1 MRESRAI
8 GELAKAL
15 WKAQAAM
22 GNAVKDST
30 NPHFKSKYADLAS
43 CWDACRKAL
52 TDNGLSVIQPVSADG
67 ASVTVTTRLLHE
79 SGEFIE
85 DGLTITAVQNTPQGI
100 GSAITY
106 GRRYG
111 LASMIGLA
119 ADDDDGNAAS
129 RVGDAVEATHLRSYT
144 VDPPEKV
151 VNVQTGEEV
160 PAESQPEPPE
170 GYYYIHE
177 YKKSGEW
184 HEFVILRYFE
194 DGGQLK
200 LSTKRDPIGFLAGS
214 CFQDGIPVKVEWNP
228 KKKGTGAVHGEGYV
242 NSVESWKKEL
252 PKPLIEPLN
261 DDDIPFSGG
270 LGR

>member
-1 MRESRAI
+1 MNQSENI
-8 GELAKAL
+8 GALAKAL
-15 WKAQAAM
+15 RQAQAQM
-22 GNAVKDST
+22 GTAVKDST

-43 CWDACRKAL
+43 CLEACRKPL

-111 LASMIGLA
+111 LCAMIGLA

-129 RVGDAVEATHLRSYT
+129 QRLQTYETTGHLSGYT

-151 VNVQTGEEV
+151 VDVNTGEEV
-160 PAESQPEPPE
+160 PPEDGPEPPP
-170 GYYYIHE
+170 GYHYIHE

-184 HEFVILRYFE
+184 HEFTILRYFE

-214 CFQDGIPVKVEWNP
+214 CFQDGIPVRVEWNP
-228 KKKGTGAVHGEGYV
+228 KKKGSGTVHGEGYV
-242 NSVESWKKEL
+242 NKVESYKKEL
-252 PKPLIEPLN
+252 PVPEVETL
-261 DDDIPFSGG
+261 DSSDIPF
-270 LGR
+270 